1 MALKPSSKF
10 SKMVAEKKPSPKPT
24 KQPFVPALKDGVRP
38 APATPEEKKA
48 QYDYQMK
55 SDARRAALLKGIKR
69 K

>member
-10 SKMVAEKKPSPKPT
+10 SKMVAENKPKPT
-24 KQPFVPALKDGVRP
+24 PSRQPFVPALKDGVRP
-38 APATPEEKKA
+38 APASPEEKKA

-55 SDARRAALLKGIKR
+55 SDARKAALLKGIKR